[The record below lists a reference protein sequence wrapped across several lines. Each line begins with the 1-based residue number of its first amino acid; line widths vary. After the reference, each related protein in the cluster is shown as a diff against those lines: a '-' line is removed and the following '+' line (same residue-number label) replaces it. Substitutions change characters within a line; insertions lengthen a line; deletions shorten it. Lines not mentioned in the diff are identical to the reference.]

1 MIGNGRVQEG
11 NYMLEANPSQ
21 STECCSKALEEKGY
35 APKGD
40 GVRDNIRLGQASM
53 GCSFYR
59 VINGGI
65 LLSKSH
71 SKAVQSASR

>member
-1 MIGNGRVQEG
+1 
-11 NYMLEANPSQ
+11 MLEANPSQ